1 MTYLKMNPLP
11 ASSVTQDNYGFFFFS
26 ESHRHSHK
34 NTYEKSVDSNI
45 VLINENYS
53 FLRWVVYN

>member
-1 MTYLKMNPLP
+1 MNPLP